1 MIVEDLR
8 KLYECMGGT
17 EDISKLN
24 KFETLKKI
32 CELKGL
38 DVSFCQNINE
48 LLKVWEQNQ

>member
-8 KLYECMGGT
+8 KIYECLGGT
-17 EDISKLN
+17 EDVSKLN

-32 CELKGL
+32 CEMKGL
-38 DVSFCQNINE
+38 DTSNTMNIND